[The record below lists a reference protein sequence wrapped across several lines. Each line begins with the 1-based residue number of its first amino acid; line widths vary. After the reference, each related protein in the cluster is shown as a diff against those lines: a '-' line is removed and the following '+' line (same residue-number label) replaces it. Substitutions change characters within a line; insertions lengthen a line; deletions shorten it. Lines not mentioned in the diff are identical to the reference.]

1 MLYAGKQILG
11 PVPKTTIQIKKGK
24 CCPPVVLDVVG
35 GHGGVGDAVVDD
47 GVHAH
52 SH

>member
-1 MLYAGKQILG
+1 MLYAVKQ

-47 GVHAH
+47 GVYAH